1 VSQHG
6 DFATLRTFRGRLSI
20 LLLLGMLGTGTE
32 LLLVEHTEDTWQVVP
47 LVLLGLG
54 IFALAWNA
62 LARRRAAVRTLQVV
76 MVLVVLSGLVG
87 LYQHY
92 RANAEFELEMY
103 PSLGGLALFWKA
115 IHGTSPPSLAPATM
129 IGLGLLGLLST
140 YRHPAL
146 HDTGDL
152 S

>member
-1 VSQHG
+1 MTQLE
-6 DFATLRTFRGRLSI
+6 DAALQTFRSRLSI

-32 LLLVEHTEDTWQVVP
+32 LLLVEHTEKVWQLVP
-47 LVLLGLG
+47 LVLLGSSVVV
-54 IFALAWNA
+54 LAWSA
-62 LARRRAAVRTLQVV
+62 LQRQRAAVRTLQGV
-76 MVLVVLSGLVG
+76 MVLFVLSGFVG

-140 YRHPAL
+140 YRHPAI

>member
-1 VSQHG
+1 
-6 DFATLRTFRGRLSI
+6 
-20 LLLLGMLGTGTE
+20 MLGTATE
-32 LLLVEHTEDTWQVVP
+32 LLLVEHTEDVWQVVP

-54 IFALAWNA
+54 VVVTTWCLFQ
-62 LARRRAAVRTLQVV
+62 RRRAAVRTLQGVT
-76 MVLVVLSGLVG
+76 VLLALSGFVG

-92 RANAEFELEMY
+92 QANAEFELEMY
-103 PSLGGLALFWKA
+103 PTLGGLALFWKA
-115 IHGTSPPSLAPATM
+115 IHGTSPPSLAPAVM
-129 IGLGLLGLLST
+129 IGLGLLGLLTT

>member
-1 VSQHG
+1 
-6 DFATLRTFRGRLSI
+6 
-20 LLLLGMLGTGTE
+20 MLGTGTE
-32 LLLVEHTEDTWQVVP
+32 LLLVEHTEEVWQVVP
-47 LVLLGLG
+47 LVLLGVSVA
-54 IFALAWNA
+54 ALALNA
-62 LARRRAAVRTLQVV
+62 IARRRAAVRTFQATML
-76 MVLVVLSGLVG
+76 LLVLSGLVG

-103 PSLGGLALFWKA
+103 PSLAGLALFWKA
-115 IHGTSPPSLAPATM
+115 IHGTAPPSLAPATM

>member
-1 VSQHG
+1 MDPNGEAAS
-6 DFATLRTFRGRLSI
+6 LRTFRVRLSI

-32 LLLVEHTEDTWQVVP
+32 LLLVEHTEEFWQMVP
-47 LVLLGLG
+47 LALLGLG
-54 IFALAWNA
+54 LGALAWTA
-62 LARRRAAVRTLQVV
+62 WHRRRAAVRTLQGV
-76 MVLVVLSGLVG
+76 MVLFALSGFVG

-103 PSLGGLALFWKA
+103 PSLGGPALFWKA
-115 IHGTSPPSLAPATM
+115 IHGISPPSLAPATM

-146 HDTGDL
+146 FDSGDPV
-152 S
+152 

>member
-1 VSQHG
+1 
-6 DFATLRTFRGRLSI
+6 
-20 LLLLGMLGTGTE
+20 MLGTGTE
-32 LLLVEHTEDTWQVVP
+32 LLLVEHTEDVWQVVP

-54 IFALAWNA
+54 VVVMTWCL
-62 LARRRAAVRTLQVV
+62 LQRRRAAVRTLRGVT
-76 MVLVVLSGLVG
+76 VLLALSGFVG

-92 RANAEFELEMY
+92 QANAEFELEMY
-103 PSLGGLALFWKA
+103 PTLGGLALFWKA
-115 IHGTSPPSLAPATM
+115 IHGTSPAVM